1 MKHIATATFSPC
13 PTPALPARA
22 LPARTLSVLVAEDI
36 EINRKLAEAFLTVGG
51 HAVRFASDGAEA
63 VRMASENCFDL
74 ILMDVRM
81 PVMDGFEA
89 TRRIRALASP
99 TLSRVPIVA
108 VTANREQ
115 NVRDACQAA
124 GMDGFVTK
132 PLTRD
137 MLETVLSSVA
147 TVAH

>member
-13 PTPALPARA
+13 PTRALPARA
-22 LPARTLSVLVAEDI
+22 LSILVAEDI

-51 HAVRFASDGAEA
+51 HAVQFAGDGAEA

-115 NVRDACQAA
+115 NVRDACHAA